1 MPQAPA
7 LRDTSESSNV
17 AKLVTLHH
25 RRHGWAWV
33 SAASLIGLA
42 VYAAIDVDLF
52 RNLTGAAAAL
62 SVVPVFALL
71 ALLLVGL
78 VDVIVDTSR
87 LNRADAT
94 VRASAKSSVS
104 HYPWYAHAHSWPP
117 RHPGSWVACL
127 FLLVA
132 MTSITAYILPAE
144 VNAWAYVLGAEHQ
157 DTFNPVSYSQAC
169 GGVTTRTMHCNTVTV
184 GYLSDSGADVTWDSQ
199 VPLHQPFS
207 ARDPLWAWAPDVV
220 SSMTTARRS
229 ERLPEACSLTQL
241 HSCCCMSSSY
251 YWSPARRGGASRC
264 PRLLGS
270 RLAEH
275 RRPIIPIAIVTVTAG
290 VAVRT
295 MGHANADDRVAAA
308 AGVVRR

>member
-1 MPQAPA
+1 MSQAPA
-7 LRDTSESSNV
+7 LRDTSESSIV

-33 SAASLIGLA
+33 AVASLIGLA
-42 VYAAIDVDLF
+42 VYAGIDVNLF
-52 RNLTGAAAAL
+52 RHLTGAAATL

-71 ALLLVGL
+71 ALFLVGL

-87 LNRADAT
+87 LHRADAA

-144 VNAWAYVLGAEHQ
+144 VNAWAYVVGAENQ

-184 GYLSDSGADVTWDSQ
+184 GYLTDSGADVTWDSQ

-207 ARDPLWAWAPDVV
+207 ARDPLWAWGTGRGLIDDDGSAIGTIAGGLFFDAVALLLLYVV
-220 SSMTTARRS
+220 VVVMLGSTSPRRS
-229 ERLPEACSLTQL
+229 Q
-241 HSCCCMSSSY
+241 
-251 YWSPARRGGASRC
+251 PAS
-264 PRLLGS
+264 
-270 RLAEH
+270 
-275 RRPIIPIAIVTVTAG
+275 
-290 VAVRT
+290 
-295 MGHANADDRVAAA
+295 AAA
-308 AGVVRR
+308 AADAGGPASAHHPNRGHHSDGSRRSSHHGRRKR